1 MAVRRDPRRSKHRV
15 FQLFIAGPGGKL
27 AADRRTRLPGGRR
40 DAGVSGQVRGI
51 GEVLAIADGQQDV
64 RGSRDAYAGHRH
76 QDLGKR
82 ERFEHLLDLS
92 GDRVALCLKRFDV
105 RRQLGND
112 QFCCRSAGYRD
123 SLLGKGS
130 ENCVNQGSRV
140 LLGAVAYPLQD
151 PASTCGGQ
159 FCRTFV
165 VDERVQHQRAR
176 ENLACKDALECG
188 VNLCEHAAK
197 AVFRSGGVFGDV
209 VVESGE
215 HLQR

>member
-1 MAVRRDPRRSKHRV
+1 MRDGSSTRSTPIETSR

-27 AADRRTRLPGGRR
+27 AVDRRTRLPGGRR

-64 RGSRDAYAGHRH
+64 RGGLDAYAGHRH

-130 ENCVNQGSRV
+130 ENCEGIRV

-151 PASTCGGQ
+151 PAPTCGGQ

-165 VDERVQHQRAR
+165 VDERVQHPACARESRLQRRAR
-176 ENLACKDALECG
+176 VRG
-188 VNLCEHAAK
+188 
-197 AVFRSGGVFGDV
+197 
-209 VVESGE
+209 ESV
-215 HLQR
+215 

>member
-1 MAVRRDPRRSKHRV
+1 M
-15 FQLFIAGPGGKL
+15 
-27 AADRRTRLPGGRR
+27 
-40 DAGVSGQVRGI
+40 
-51 GEVLAIADGQQDV
+51 
-64 RGSRDAYAGHRH
+64 
-76 QDLGKR
+76 
-82 ERFEHLLDLS
+82 
-92 GDRVALCLKRFDV
+92 
-105 RRQLGND
+105 
-112 QFCCRSAGYRD
+112 
-123 SLLGKGS
+123 LGKGG

-140 LLGAVAYPLQD
+140 LLGAVAHPLQD

-188 VNLCEHAAK
+188 VNLREHAAK

-215 HLQR
+215 HLQRC

>member
-82 ERFEHLLDLS
+82 ERFEHLLDLP

-165 VDERVQHQRAR
+165 VDERVQHPACARESRLQRRAR
-176 ENLACKDALECG
+176 VRG
-188 VNLCEHAAK
+188 
-197 AVFRSGGVFGDV
+197 
-209 VVESGE
+209 ESV
-215 HLQR
+215 

>member
-1 MAVRRDPRRSKHRV
+1 MLEAVVMPT
-15 FQLFIAGPGGKL
+15 PGIDIKTW
-27 AADRRTRLPGGRR
+27 AR
-40 DAGVSGQVRGI
+40 
-51 GEVLAIADGQQDV
+51 
-64 RGSRDAYAGHRH
+64 
-76 QDLGKR
+76 GKR
-82 ERFEHLLDLS
+82 FAHLLDLPS
-92 GDRVALCLKRFDV
+92 DRVALCLKRFDV

-165 VDERVQHQRAR
+165 VDERVQHQRAG
-176 ENLACKDALECG
+176 ENLACKDALEYG
-188 VNLCEHAAK
+188 ANLCEHAGK
-197 AVFRSGGVFGDV
+197 AVFRSGGAGVISV
-209 VVESGE
+209 N
-215 HLQR
+215 